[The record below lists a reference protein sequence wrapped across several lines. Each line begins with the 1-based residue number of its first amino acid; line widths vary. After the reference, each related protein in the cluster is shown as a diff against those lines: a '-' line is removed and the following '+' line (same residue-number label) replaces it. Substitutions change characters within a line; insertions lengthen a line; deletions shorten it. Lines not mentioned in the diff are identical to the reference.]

1 VRRSLDVHDRVADLP
16 AERGELLLQLRLV
29 VDVRRRG
36 VVDPAAERLDDR
48 LLDGL
53 EAVLE
58 EQRGQRRL
66 QQRREN
72 VPVAREP
79 GELLLRD
86 DALPLLDEPGAE
98 IQLARDD
105 GAARPRD
112 DVRAN
117 LREASLRQVGIPL
130 VQRPRDGE
138 LQDAVTEELQPLV
151 RGGPVRRPRGMREC
165 VVRPLGGQLVD
176 QPREAARVAVRRLAT
191 GAT

>member
-16 AERGELLLQLRLV
+16 AERRELLLQLRLV
-29 VDVRRRG
+29 VDVRRGG

-66 QQRREN
+66 EQRRED

-79 GELLLRD
+79 AELLLRD

-112 DVRAN
+112 DV
-117 LREASLRQVGIPL
+117 
-130 VQRPRDGE
+130 
-138 LQDAVTEELQPLV
+138 
-151 RGGPVRRPRGMREC
+151 
-165 VVRPLGGQLVD
+165 
-176 QPREAARVAVRRLAT
+176 
-191 GAT
+191 